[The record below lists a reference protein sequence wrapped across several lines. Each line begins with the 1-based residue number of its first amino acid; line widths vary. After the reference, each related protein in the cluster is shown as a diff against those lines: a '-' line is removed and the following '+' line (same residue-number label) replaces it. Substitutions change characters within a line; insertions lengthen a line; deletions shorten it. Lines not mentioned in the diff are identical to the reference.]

1 MAKME
6 RRQLKTLIETG
17 DYRLE
22 PARVAQAM
30 LRRRAVREL
39 LIGPAALGEAGRI
52 HRAPSSRRQA
62 A

>member
-1 MAKME
+1 ME
-6 RRQLKTLIETG
+6 LRQLKTLIEAG
-17 DYRLE
+17 GYRPE

-39 LIGPAALGEAGRI
+39 LIGAPTLGEAGRI
-52 HRAPSSRRQA
+52 HPAAASRRQA